1 MACVLF
7 IVIVLDNILPTLVNI
22 QGKDKGGE
30 RGRKKIYRRC
40 SQLQSINSR
49 TSFFLIIVTIVI
61 YSVVQYHSGD
71 LVFVCGRMC
80 VYIHTHKCK
89 GKRVKKKKK
98 RAACMLT
105 HKHIANARGKEKEK
119 KKKIV
124 ELILR
129 RRTPYKNSVLYVW
142 CGESEEKSVEK
153 KKRK

>member
-1 MACVLF
+1 
-7 IVIVLDNILPTLVNI
+7 
-22 QGKDKGGE
+22 
-30 RGRKKIYRRC
+30 
-40 SQLQSINSR
+40 
-49 TSFFLIIVTIVI
+49 
-61 YSVVQYHSGD
+61 
-71 LVFVCGRMC
+71 
-80 VYIHTHKCK
+80 
-89 GKRVKKKKK
+89 
-98 RAACMLT
+98 MLT